1 MDTSTIARRLA
12 AAGCVRPDD
21 EARELVSAG
30 ADEESLESL
39 VRRREAGEP
48 LAWIVGATTFC
59 GHRIRVD
66 PGVYVPRPQTEVLAR
81 RAARLLPPNG
91 RAADLC
97 TGAGAIAVYLMR
109 EAPAANIVATDIDPS
124 AVVCAKRNGVTV
136 VRSDLGEALRDR
148 TFDVVT
154 AVAPYVPTP
163 DIRLLPEDVRRH
175 EPALALVGGADGLD
189 LVRELVE
196 QAARLLLP
204 GGWLL
209 TEIGGHQ
216 DATLEPVLAA
226 AGFAP
231 AERWFDEEGDLRGI
245 AVRRP

>member
-12 AAGCVRPDD
+12 MAGCVRPED
-21 EARELVSAG
+21 EAHELVSAA

-39 VRRREAGEP
+39 VQRREAGEP

-59 GHRIRVD
+59 GHRIHVD

-81 RAARLLPPNG
+81 RAAALLPPNG

-97 TGAGAIAVYLMR
+97 TGAGAIAVHLMR
-109 EAPAANIVATDIDPS
+109 EAPAINIIATDIDPL
-124 AVVCAKRNGVTV
+124 AVACAQRNGVAV
-136 VRSDLGEALRDR
+136 VRSDLGKALRDR

-163 DIRLLPEDVRRH
+163 DIPLLPEDVRRH
-175 EPALALVGGADGLD
+175 EPTLALDGGADGLAV
-189 LVRELVE
+189 VRELVE
-196 QAARLLLP
+196 QAARLLFP

-209 TEIGGHQ
+209 TEVGGDQ
-216 DATLEPVLAA
+216 DTALQPVLDA

>member
-21 EARELVSAG
+21 EARELASAA
-30 ADEESLESL
+30 ADEDSLESL

-48 LAWIVGATTFC
+48 LAWVVGTTTFC
-59 GHRIRVD
+59 GHRIHID
-66 PGVYVPRPQTEVLAR
+66 PGVYVPRPQTEALAR
-81 RAARLLPPNG
+81 RAADRLPPNG

-97 TGAGAIAVYLMR
+97 TGAGAIAVQLMR
-109 EAPAANIVATDIDPS
+109 EAPAAHIVATDIDPL
-124 AVVCAKRNGVTV
+124 AVACARHNGVAV
-136 VRSDLGEALRDR
+136 VRSDLGRALRDR

-175 EPALALVGGADGLD
+175 EPTLALDGGADGLD
-189 LVRELVE
+189 VVRQLVE

-209 TEIGGHQ
+209 TEIGGNQ
-216 DATLEPVLAA
+216 DTALEPVLAA

-231 AERWFDEEGDLRGI
+231 AERWFDEEGDLRGV